1 MNITVLALASLL
13 YIVFSGL
20 PVTPSVSGSAGASI
34 TDQRDFDSAAGA
46 AGSLNIVLEL
56 GDERGPVLRYGI
68 SHQAA
73 TAFTDDWYRYRGFTG
88 LTMGAGYYHDFGSV
102 ATYAL
107 GGGQLAK
114 YENSYSYFWFPFIEL
129 GGSMPVG
136 VLGDRL
142 GVAAGLAIP
151 VYLRADAITF
161 GASATVSLSLL
172 PSARG
177 RK

>member
-1 MNITVLALASLL
+1 MNITVLTLASLL

-20 PVTPSVSGSAGASI
+20 PVTTSISGSAGASL
-34 TDQRDFDSAAGA
+34 TDQQNFDSAVGSAS
-46 AGSLNIVLEL
+46 SLNLVLEL
-56 GDERGPVLRYGI
+56 GDEQGAVFRYGLA
-68 SHQAA
+68 HQAA
-73 TAFTDDWYRYRGFTG
+73 TAYTDDWYRYRGFTG
-88 LTMGAGYYHDFGSV
+88 LTMGAGYYHDFGRV

-129 GGSMPVG
+129 GGSMPVAM
-136 VLGDRL
+136 LGDRL

-151 VYLRADAITF
+151 VYLRADAVTV
-161 GASATVSLSLL
+161 GASATISFTLL
-172 PSARG
+172 PSSRS